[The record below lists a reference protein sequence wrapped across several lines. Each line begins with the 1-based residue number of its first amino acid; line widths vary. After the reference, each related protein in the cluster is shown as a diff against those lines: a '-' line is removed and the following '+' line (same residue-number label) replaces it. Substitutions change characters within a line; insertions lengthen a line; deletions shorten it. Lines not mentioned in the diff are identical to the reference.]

1 MRIVFEIFARRMCIA
16 CSYSFWVFDFLVKP
30 MYDLL
35 RYAEIPLCSLLIT
48 VCCDFTKDFL
58 IGFVIRTL
66 KEAKSTFHCITQ
78 FSLQKFASI
87 IRFKLG
93 LHLATAEIHSPE
105 GTCPRFVSSFQ
116 AKTMNGGAARSLCL
130 HEKLVMDLRPLPLS
144 LLAPVL
150 AVRSSWRSVCSG

>member
-1 MRIVFEIFARRMCIA
+1 MRSSYAGCVIA
-16 CSYSFWVFDFLVKP
+16 CSYSFWVFDFLAKP

-35 RYAEIPLCSLLIT
+35 RYAEILLCSLLIT
-48 VCCDFTKDFL
+48 VCCDFSKHFL
-58 IGFVIRTL
+58 LGFVIRML
-66 KEAKSTFHCITQ
+66 EKAKSTFHCITQ
-78 FSLQKFASI
+78 FSLQKVASI

-93 LHLATAEIHSPE
+93 LHLATAEIHSPK

-130 HEKLVMDLRPLPLS
+130 QQKFVIDLRPLALS

-150 AVRSSWRSVCSG
+150 AVRSLWRSVCSG